1 MALGVFPSLIGLGW
15 GVTKAPTMKTRANEA
30 ASGVEYRAQQ
40 WSYPRYMFS
49 LPFQVLRQGAAD
61 NAIYDDWQM
70 LVGFILEQA
79 GMFNNFLYSD
89 PTANQVTAQP
99 IGAGTG
105 TQVAFPLV
113 QSTSGFTEPVGC
125 ANTVSN
131 VYLNGVNQASGW
143 TLTQTGYYGLDTI
156 TFDSA
161 PASGV
166 AVSATFSFYYV
177 CRFMSDEP
185 EFELFMNNRWSC
197 KEIKFQS
204 VK

>member
-1 MALGVFPSLIGLGW
+1 MTLGVFPSLIGLDW
-15 GVTKAPTMKTRANEA
+15 GVTKTPTMKTRTNEA

-40 WSYPRYMFS
+40 WSYPRYQFS
-49 LPFQVLRQGAAD
+49 LPFQLLRQGTVD
-61 NAIYDDWQM
+61 NSTYDDWQT

-89 PTANQVTAQP
+89 PTANSVTAQP
-99 IGAGTG
+99 LGNGTG
-105 TQVAFPLV
+105 TQTQFPLV
-113 QSTSGFTEPVGC
+113 QSTSGFTEPVGA
-125 ANTVSN
+125 ANVVSN

-143 TLTQTGYYGLDTI
+143 TLVQTGYYGNDTI
-156 TFDSA
+156 QFASA
-161 PASGV
+161 PGSGV

-177 CRFMSDEP
+177 CRFMADDP
-185 EFELFMNNRWSC
+185 EFENFMLNRWSC